1 MTLELHIAYCI
12 FTYQK
17 FSLQQCWFPQCSFSA
32 VRNEVLLE
40 SMRTLKH
47 PQWASAWKNSEA
59 EYTSRS
65 PSITALI
72 LNPPYKA
79 WKARFLASKFF
90 HALVSL
96 SSCFQLD
103 SDHNSTLS
111 LLFYYHFLF
120 RPPLPS
126 LIQPVKLDWI
136 RIIIRVSNILSEK
149 SSKKRGRISALGEI
163 STFKKSRFNNRSCKC
178 CNYRKQTFAK

>member
-1 MTLELHIAYCI
+1 MRPVKTPVNERILKLSR
-12 FTYQK
+12 
-17 FSLQQCWFPQCSFSA
+17 SL
-32 VRNEVLLE
+32 LII
-40 SMRTLKH
+40 
-47 PQWASAWKNSEA
+47 
-59 EYTSRS
+59 YTSRS
-65 PSITALI
+65 LSVTALI
-72 LNPPYKA
+72 LNPPCKA
-79 WKARFLASKFF
+79 CKSSFF
-90 HALVSL
+90 
-96 SSCFQLD
+96 SCFKILSFTIFTALLLELD